1 MTIYADMQ
9 ANRAAEGRSFVQ
21 AYRDDAARKGGA
33 KRTVNTAVQIC
44 EPATP
49 NPYKVKA
56 VVTVAK
62 EVLDKENFEALATG
76 LKETLKG
83 KFPAAEITTIFK

>member
-21 AYRDDAARKGGA
+21 AYRDDAARKGGL

-49 NPYKVKA
+49 NPHKVRA
-56 VVTVAK
+56 IVTVAK
-62 EVLDKENFEALATG
+62 EVLAKEELQDLETG
-76 LKETLKG
+76 LKEPLKG